1 MNIYGEIA
9 RAFSGVQKRS
19 SEITNL
25 FNMVRGSSSTV
36 AAAEGL
42 SISTVYSCIDT
53 ISKTV
58 ATLPAEI
65 IREMSDGDK
74 FQDRKHPYWRFLT
87 KQPAPN
93 TTIYHST
100 RQIIADYL
108 QWGNGYQ
115 LKVRDARGKVI
126 ALPNIMPFDMIPFR
140 TADKTLFY
148 QCFDEVYRGTYPAQ
162 DVIHIRDIGVHP
174 NRDMGMSKIDL
185 HALTIGK
192 EKAAASFI
200 KQFYDNGMFLGGVI
214 EYPENSKNLT
224 DPQIESLRKYF
235 KDIYG
240 GLDKGAQVGII
251 TGGGSLK
258 QFKTEMP
265 LSNAQY
271 VESAKLNTQEICRIY
286 SVPPPKIGYTEGTPY
301 NSLESLNVDYWQNC
315 ILPIVTLREQE
326 IALKCFD
333 TDDVYLNHNFDSVLR
348 ADTAASAE
356 FYTKMFNIGVMSR
369 NEIRVKL
376 EKNKVKGGDKYYIQ
390 GNNMVNVDLI
400 DNQKLKPDNNG
411 SKQ

>member
-1 MNIYGEIA
+1 MSIFGQIA
-9 RAFSGVQKRS
+9 RSFSGVQKRT

-25 FNMVRGSSSTV
+25 YNMVRGNSSTV
-36 AAAEGL
+36 AASEGL

-65 IREMSDGDK
+65 IKEMADGDK
-74 FQDRKHPYWRFLT
+74 FRDRRHQYWKILT

-93 TTIYHST
+93 TTIYHSK
-100 RQIIADYL
+100 RQIIVDYL

-115 LKVRDARGKVI
+115 IKVRNDKGAVI
-126 ALPNIMPFDMIPFR
+126 AMPNILPFDMIPFR
-140 TADKTLFY
+140 TSDKKLYY
-148 QCFDEVYRGTYPAQ
+148 QCFDEVYRGTYQAQ

-214 EYPENSKNLT
+214 EYPENSKTLT

-251 TGGGSLK
+251 TGGGTLK

-315 ILPIVTLREQE
+315 ILPIVTLYEQE

-348 ADTAASAE
+348 ADTAAMGE
-356 FYTKMFNIGVMSR
+356 YYTKLFNIGVMSR

-376 EKNKVKGGDKYYIQ
+376 EKNKVKDGDKYYIQ

-400 DNQKLKPDNNG
+400 DNQKTNPDTNG
-411 SKQ
+411 N